1 MYYVVYK
8 ILFINWFYNNCFRDL
23 DTCILYTIYIIWNP
37 MKNYPIILLSYDGV
51 LLKGRISLKM
61 KKYSFGVNKI
71 QNTQDYKL
79 VKRCI

>member
-1 MYYVVYK
+1 
-8 ILFINWFYNNCFRDL
+8 
-23 DTCILYTIYIIWNP
+23 